1 MDLAPYAGAI
11 EKVSTLVDGVVR
23 RVLPEKMGELDAA
36 KMKQEITLALLT
48 QQGTEVLKEFE
59 DRADARALAQKDAE
73 KGNAFTNML
82 SATVRPFFGYLCMT
96 AFIVPLAVRYAAV
109 FAGYVL
115 TPAQVE
121 LLTPNQIEKE
131 IILTVIYFYF
141 GGRTVEKG
149 IALWKGKGNGTGS

>member
-11 EKVSTLVDGVVR
+11 EKVSSLLDGIVK

-36 KMKQEITLALLT
+36 KFKQEITLTLLS

-59 DRADARALAQKDAE
+59 DRADARSLAKVDAE
-73 KGNAFTNML
+73 RGNWFTSIL

-96 AFIVPLAVRYAAV
+96 AFIVPLCVRYAAV
-109 FAGYVL
+109 FAGYTL
-115 TPAQVE
+115 SPAQIE
-121 LLTPNQIEKE
+121 MLTPNQIEKE
-131 IILTVIYFYF
+131 IILTVIYFFF

-149 IALWKGKGNGTGS
+149 IALWKGSK